1 MLTKCAV
8 WYSRPD
14 MGRFA
19 KYGFASMSTDTGH
32 ISNAGDGSWGLNKPE
47 SLIDWG
53 YRAMHGSIVLAKVS
67 RD

>member
-1 MLTKCAV
+1 
-8 WYSRPD
+8 